1 MTINLIKLCEF
12 KCNIIIPLVKI
23 ELNLFSRKKMQILKQ
38 MAIKTWLLFGNVN
51 VLTYTSPGG
60 HDDLNIFPVNS

>member
-23 ELNLFSRKKMQILKQ
+23 ELNLFLILKN
-38 MAIKTWLLFGNVN
+38 MAIKTSLLFGNVN

>member
-1 MTINLIKLCEF
+1 MKLCEF
-12 KCNIIIPLVKI
+12 KCNNSIGQNRINSIFKK
-23 ELNLFSRKKMQILKQ
+23 KKMQILKN

-60 HDDLNIFPVNS
+60 HDDLNIFPDNSQLERF

>member
-1 MTINLIKLCEF
+1 
-12 KCNIIIPLVKI
+12 
-23 ELNLFSRKKMQILKQ
+23 MQILKN

-60 HDDLNIFPVNS
+60 HDDLNIFPDNS

>member
-23 ELNLFSRKKMQILKQ
+23 ELNLFLILKN
-38 MAIKTWLLFGNVN
+38 MAIKTSLLFGNVN

-60 HDDLNIFPVNS
+60 HDDLNIFPDNS

>member
-1 MTINLIKLCEF
+1 MNLSV
-12 KCNIIIPLVKI
+12 IIPLVKI
-23 ELNLFSRKKMQILKQ
+23 ELILFSRKKMQILKN

-60 HDDLNIFPVNS
+60 HDDLNIFPDNSQLERF